1 MKPQEVVSVA
11 AQVKKHGVFSHNPLP
26 CAVKDLIS
34 LIFIKINMV
43 LPYHFKPPKIVF
55 EISV

>member
-1 MKPQEVVSVA
+1 MSVA
-11 AQVKKHGVFSHNPLP
+11 AQVKTHGAFSHNTLP
-26 CAVKDLIS
+26 CAGKDLIS